1 MPTPIEVYNKR
12 IKKKEKEK
20 RKKARLEVKTSKK
33 LLEDPEKLKKELDE
47 LTHKAIIGRIDA
59 ESLERKEKIEKL
71 WDQYNKTKQVK
82 DKEEQ
87 ETESDESEEKSS
99 SDESDYSTDSEDKPR
114 CVIEIEGEL
123 KNKPVEKEPKKN
135 KKGFHD
141 PEPPDEFELE
151 LRSHMPKLHKKE
163 EKKTAQPMNNSSY
176 TPRPPPNVIQAPG
189 PYTPMQMP
197 VAPMPPVPPM
207 APFLQIPMM
216 PNIMNFRP
224 QPPPIMMNIHPSVM
238 QQTHE
243 QKQVQEEKKEPEQAK
258 VPLSKYFVPSQVR

>member
-20 RKKARLEVKTSKK
+20 RKKARLEIKTSKK
-33 LLEDPEKLKKELDE
+33 LLEDPDKLKKELDE

-82 DKEEQ
+82 DKEDQ

-99 SDESDYSTDSEDKPR
+99 SDESDYSSDSDDKPR
-114 CVIEIEGEL
+114 CVIEIEGEV
-123 KNKPVEKEPKKN
+123 KKKPVPKELEKN

-141 PEPPDEFELE
+141 PEPPDDFALE
-151 LRSHMPKLHKKE
+151 LMNHIPKLDKKE
-163 EKKTAQPMNNSSY
+163 EKKTTKPINNSNY
-176 TPRPPPNVIQAPG
+176 TPRPHPNVIPAPG
-189 PYTPMQMP
+189 PYTLNQMP

-207 APFLQIPMM
+207 APFAQIPVM

-224 QPPPIMMNIHPSVM
+224 QPPPMMMNIHPSVM
-238 QQTHE
+238 QQSNV
-243 QKQVQEEKKEPEQAK
+243 QKPVQEEKKEPEQVK

>member
-1 MPTPIEVYNKR
+1 MPTPLEVYNKR

-82 DKEEQ
+82 DKEDR

-99 SDESDYSTDSEDKPR
+99 SDESDYSSDSDDKPR
-114 CVIEIEGEL
+114 CVIEIEGEV
-123 KNKPVEKEPKKN
+123 KNKPVEIQPKKN

-151 LRSHMPKLHKKE
+151 LMNHMPKLHKKE
-163 EKKTAQPMNNSSY
+163 EKKTAQPMKDYKY
-176 TPRPPPNVIQAPG
+176 TPRPPPNMIPAG
-189 PYTPMQMP
+189 APYTLNQMP
-197 VAPMPPVPPM
+197 IAPMLPVPPM
-207 APFLQIPMM
+207 APFAQIPMM
-216 PNIMNFRP
+216 PNMNFRP
-224 QPPPIMMNIHPSVM
+224 QPPPMMMNIHPSVM
-238 QQTHE
+238 QQSNV
-243 QKQVQEEKKEPEQAK
+243 QNPVQEEKKEQEQVK